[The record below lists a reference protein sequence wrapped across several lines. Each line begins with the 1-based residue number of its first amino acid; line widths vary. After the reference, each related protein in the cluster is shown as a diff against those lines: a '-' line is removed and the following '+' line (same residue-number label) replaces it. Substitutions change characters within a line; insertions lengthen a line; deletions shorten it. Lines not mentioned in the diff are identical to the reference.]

1 MKFIP
6 GVFKVLKDTTWPSR
20 AQRWKDYLSVLEYTF
35 FFTVVIY
42 LFDKLIS
49 FGVVEL
55 LALCQL

>member
-49 FGVVEL
+49 FGVLEL
-55 LALCQL
+55 LNRF